1 MTKVWNA
8 TEYKLQ
14 EKAMQELGPMLY
26 AEREYARHMEG
37 LAWLVLVIVL
47 SVVGYAFLFVH

>member
-1 MTKVWNA
+1 MTKVWNN
-8 TEYKLQ
+8 TQYKLQ
-14 EKAMQELGPMLY
+14 EKAMREYGPELFSD
-26 AEREYARHMEG
+26 REYARHMEG

>member
-1 MTKVWNA
+1 MTKVWNN
-8 TEYKLQ
+8 TQYKLQ